1 MKKSFSLFLFAGLL
15 GAFITQNSVANSNIQ
30 SGMIAEDDGLI
41 CPWNIYTEPKLNS
54 NCGKDQK
61 VDSDCTQT
69 GSGAGERGICKEFH
83 NGALRCVAR
92 ECSDDMV
99 MPLVFESAIDASYG
113 RNARI
118 LGYCYTKRQAEA
130 KCKGQC
136 AGGGDCKPKY
146 VDHDEV
152 NKNMLKPGYGI
163 TMTGGKAF
171 VGCFCETCNVPQGT
185 VCENGDCEFVGDIKV
200 RCDNGKTGSFRVEN
214 FKIDK
219 NDNADAIARNIEIK
233 YKDTIDRICNGSSV
247 ASVNF
252 SDGSV
257 GTTLGSSDRAV
268 AGAEKSTDSDSKKI
282 SAARDR
288 LAEFFNKVDSDRS
301 VWKNADGSF
310 NGVRLASDLTAGVVL
325 GTVGGVVSGVL
336 IKKSQVEKGFD
347 ALNCTVGGQKIA
359 DWGDEFTVGLRR

>member
-1 MKKSFSLFLFAGLL
+1 MKKIVSIL
-15 GAFITQNSVANSNIQ
+15 SVMIVFGGVIAQDSCAASSIQ
-30 SGMIAEDDGLI
+30 SGLTSNDDDV
-41 CPWNIYTEPKLNS
+41 CPWIKYKKVELKPTCKQV
-54 NCGKDQK
+54 DQT
-61 VDSDCTQT
+61 CEQN
-69 GSGAGERGICKEFH
+69 GNGAGQYGVCKKFN
-83 NGALRCVAR
+83 NGELRCVAR
-92 ECSDDMV
+92 KCPDGQV
-99 MPLVFESAIDASYG
+99 MPLVFETKYDVSKTQ
-113 RNARI
+113 NARI
-118 LGYCYTKRQAEA
+118 LGYCYSEAEA
-130 KCKGQC
+130 MKTCDKNC
-136 AGGGDCKPKY
+136 AGDGICKPKI
-146 VDHDEV
+146 VDYTEA
-152 NKNMLKPGYGI
+152 NKMLKS
-163 TMTGGKAF
+163 TSVVNMKGGRAF

-185 VCENGDCEFVGDIKV
+185 VCENGDCEFVGDITV

-214 FKIDK
+214 LKIDK
-219 NDNADAIARNIEIK
+219 NDDAERIARKIEIK
-233 YKDTIDRICNGSSV
+233 YKDKIDSICRGTSV

-257 GTTLGSSDRAV
+257 GTPGLSKDRAV
-268 AGAEKSTDSDSKKI
+268 AGADKGTNSDSQKI

-310 NGVRLASDLTAGVVL
+310 NGVRLAAGVVL